1 MKKHKEYKV
10 SSTLF
15 YLASV
20 LFYISAIIIFV
31 GGNHNSM
38 AVVWLCLGSSFLC
51 FGSLHKKKADE
62 SEKDSK
68 QE

>member
-20 LFYISAIIIFV
+20 LFYISAICPKI
-31 GGNHNSM
+31 
-38 AVVWLCLGSSFLC
+38 LGFALIYYAENKSRRVPAPFQ
-51 FGSLHKKKADE
+51 GDIDK
-62 SEKDSK
+62 
-68 QE
+68 